1 MQRAGEMRCSAQL
14 PPNKRE
20 RNADGHNARRSLN
33 ASVMQALMMT
43 RPLAFI
49 SRSTFVLIGESVC
62 VRSLTS
68 SSATQTGRKKKT
80 LIVKEKRNIADGRW
94 RFSSAEQSTS
104 LTYIYCALSEK
115 DVLMATQND

>member
-1 MQRAGEMRCSAQL
+1 MQRAGEMRCAACSFHPTRA
-14 PPNKRE
+14 RE

-68 SSATQTGRKKKT
+68 SSATQTGRKKK
-80 LIVKEKRNIADGRW
+80 R
-94 RFSSAEQSTS
+94 
-104 LTYIYCALSEK
+104 
-115 DVLMATQND
+115 